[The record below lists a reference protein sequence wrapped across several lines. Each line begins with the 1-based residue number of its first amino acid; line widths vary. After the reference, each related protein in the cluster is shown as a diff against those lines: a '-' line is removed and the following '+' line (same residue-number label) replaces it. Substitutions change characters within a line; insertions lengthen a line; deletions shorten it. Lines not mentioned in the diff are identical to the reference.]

1 MKTTITLKGA
11 VLTVA
16 IVALSPSSQ
25 AGDMTRCDRVFE
37 EVRPAAEMDPP
48 KVHVIVEDAM
58 VANET
63 CACEIVKGAIIGSR
77 ANLDL
82 TKQIV
87 LTATHIAPKMA
98 PLIAECADAI
108 SPGHGLA
115 ETVMKREVG
124 VQPDGVQPPG
134 VEDGLGGEDYS
145 LMPGDIRGVYLIQPS
160 TGGVSISAPPAEDPG
175 GTTTKVVVVKRILP
189 RQSTPQSPS
198 VAQGP

>member
-16 IVALSPSSQ
+16 ILASSPPSQ

-37 EVRPAAEMDPP
+37 EVRAAVETDPP
-48 KVHVIVEDAM
+48 KVLVIVEDAM

-63 CACEIVKGAIIGSR
+63 CACEIVKGAIIGSK

-98 PLIAECADAI
+98 PLIAQCADAI

-124 VQPDGVQPPG
+124 VQPDSVQPPG
-134 VEDGLGGEDYS
+134 GENGVGGEDYN

-160 TGGVSISAPPAEDPG
+160 TGGVSISVPPADESD
-175 GTTTKVVVVKRILP
+175 GTAKVVVVKRILP
-189 RQSTPQSPS
+189 RQSTAQSPS